1 MLSCT
6 SILDVFLVLKPFIIF
21 SKTHAIFISII
32 NITNSI
38 VSFADQ
44 MQKRNELTVK
54 SKIDIEES
62 QIEVCVC
69 ALNID
74 E

>member
-1 MLSCT
+1 MQ
-6 SILDVFLVLKPFIIF
+6 F
-21 SKTHAIFISII
+21 FISII
-32 NITNSI
+32 NTTNSI

-62 QIEVCVC
+62 QIEVC